1 MASEIHGLDAIQ
13 AKLSKLPERLGR
25 NAMRRSLRKG
35 ANIIRDAARSN
46 ARRYDDPST
55 PENIAKNIVSQNGG
69 RKMERQLGG
78 PVVRVGVLGGAKKKK
93 GESGGK
99 ANPGGETWYWRL
111 LEFGFTLPSGKHYPA
126 QSFMRRAAAEKSGAA
141 MDAIVSAMS
150 TELDKELSKL

>member
-55 PENIAKNIVSQNGG
+55 PESIAKNIVSQNGG

-99 ANPGGETWYWRL
+99 ANPGGDTWYWRL
-111 LEFGFTLPSGKHYPA
+111 LEFGTSKMSAKPMLRP
-126 QSFMRRAAAEKSGAA
+126 AAAEKAGAA

-150 TELDKELSKL
+150 TELDKELRKL